1 MLYPENF
8 EQFWALYPKKVW
20 KKPTFLKFKKITDFN
35 NFETWFKLYL
45 EKWKVEEMPLEFIP
59 NPLTFLNQERYYDE
73 IIIDR
78 TKKEKY
84 KKIIQARKE
93 EKEEIKEIQKTEI
106 QRQKLIDFYNL
117 LNDFEKNKILKESES
132 IIKNQNPKLYEKKWD
147 LYEKYKKII
156 IRSILTKK
164 INFSI

>member
-1 MLYPENF
+1 
-8 EQFWALYPKKVW
+8 
-20 KKPTFLKFKKITDFN
+20 
-35 NFETWFKLYL
+35 
-45 EKWKVEEMPLEFIP
+45 
-59 NPLTFLNQERYYDE
+59 
-73 IIIDR
+73 
-78 TKKEKY
+78 
-84 KKIIQARKE
+84 
-93 EKEEIKEIQKTEI
+93 
-106 QRQKLIDFYNL
+106 L

>member
-1 MLYPENF
+1 
-8 EQFWALYPKKVW
+8 
-20 KKPTFLKFKKITDFN
+20 
-35 NFETWFKLYL
+35 
-45 EKWKVEEMPLEFIP
+45 MPLEFIP

-132 IIKNQNPKLYEKKWD
+132 IIKNQNPKLYEKK
-147 LYEKYKKII
+147 
-156 IRSILTKK
+156 
-164 INFSI
+164 